1 MMKKIVGAIWRKL
14 SPLAR
19 LKIVRAT
26 QTKFTASV
34 AAIVENENGEILLL
48 DHVLRPDSGWGIPG
62 GFLGYG
68 EQPAEAVRREL
79 IEETGLELE
88 MVEMVRVQV
97 VNRHIEILFRAKAK
111 GFASV
116 KSHEINSARWF
127 KVDEMPEKMNQTQKL
142 IIKSLLKNGL

>member
-142 IIKSLLKNGL
+142 IIKNLLKNGL

>member
-88 MVEMVRVQV
+88 MVEMVRVRV

-142 IIKSLLKNGL
+142 IIKNLLKNGL

>member
-116 KSHEINSARWF
+116 KSHEINAARWF
-127 KVDEMPEKMNQTQKL
+127 KVDKMPEKMNQTQKS
-142 IIKSLLKNGL
+142 IIEKFLKNGL

>member
-127 KVDEMPEKMNQTQKL
+127 KVDAMPEKMNQTQKL